1 MDIGL
6 AALLMPLAIP
16 NRVQIVY
23 NPTDSMP
30 RGWYRIV
37 PADSLQVGSIVLA
50 RLPAPAA
57 ALAAQRGYLP
67 AGVPLLKRIGAVAPQ
82 RVCVDGESVRIDDEA
97 VAAVTRADGQGRSL
111 SAWQKCRRL
120 VRGEVFLLSSTNPAS
135 FDSRYFGPIAAANV
149 IGSAQ
154 PIWTWSSLHEPS
166 LFRRV
171 VGGEPPAGQVAWPV
185 AAGRA
190 VWFAAP

>member
-1 MDIGL
+1 MKRAAVILCMDIGL

-23 NPTDSMP
+23 NPSDSVP

-57 ALAAQRGYLP
+57 ALAAQRDYLP
-67 AGVPLLKRIGAVAPQ
+67 AGIPLLKHIGAAAPQ
-82 RVCVDGESVRIDDEA
+82 RVCVDGTSVRIDDVA
-97 VAAVTRADGQGRSL
+97 VAAVMRADGRGRPM
-111 SAWQKCRRL
+111 SAWSQCRRL
-120 VRGEVFLLSSTNPAS
+120 AHGELFLLSNTNPAS
-135 FDSRYFGPIAAANV
+135 FDSRYFGPIRASDV

-154 PIWTWSSLHEPS
+154 PIWTWSTP
-166 LFRRV
+166 
-171 VGGEPPAGQVAWPV
+171 
-185 AAGRA
+185 
-190 VWFAAP
+190 